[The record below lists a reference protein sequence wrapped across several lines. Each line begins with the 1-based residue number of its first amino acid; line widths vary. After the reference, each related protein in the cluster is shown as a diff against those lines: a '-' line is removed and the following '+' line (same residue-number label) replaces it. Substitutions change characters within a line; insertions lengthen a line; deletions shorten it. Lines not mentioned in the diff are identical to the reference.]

1 MFTPRQ
7 PASAP
12 VGALSRVRTP
22 RWVRALPV
30 LLVAVDLIAEYVASA
45 HIAAGFPLAVLPVL
59 VAFGYGPGAVA
70 LSTVGAVALQ
80 GAMAQRVGHLT
91 EQHHVWI
98 YLATALAGVLGTVL
112 SWQRNRQEHDLVQ
125 VRSVAEAL
133 QRTVLHP
140 VPPRSG
146 GLRTAGLYRAAQAEV
161 PIGGDLYSICETRYG
176 TRVLLGDV
184 RGKGL
189 DAVRTVADLL
199 GAFRA
204 VAHEAEHLD
213 DLADLL
219 DRQLQRVAGDRDDQE
234 LFATATLL
242 QHDPGTGRCLLV
254 NRGHH
259 APLLIGPAGVRAV
272 DAPEQLPLGLGGLSL
287 ATPAAPVVFTLE
299 PGHTLLLYTDGLSEA
314 RDPAGAFYPVAERL
328 TTLTAL
334 PGTDPE
340 HLVAALD
347 EDVRTRCGPLTDDLA
362 ILALTPVGPGS
373 DAPSD

>member
-1 MFTPRQ
+1 MSTPDPQ
-7 PASAP
+7 TTAP
-12 VGALSRVRTP
+12 VGALSGARTP
-22 RWVRALPV
+22 RWVRALPA
-30 LLVAVDLIAEYVASA
+30 LLVAVDLTAEYAASA
-45 HIAAGFPLAVLPVL
+45 HIAAGFPLTVLPVL
-59 VAFGYGPGAVA
+59 VAFGYGPVAVA
-70 LSTVGAVALQ
+70 LSTFGTVALQ
-80 GAMAQRVGHLT
+80 GVMAERVGHLT
-91 EQHHVWI
+91 EQHHLWI
-98 YLATALAGVLGTVL
+98 YLATAVAGVLGAVL
-112 SWQRNRQEHDLVQ
+112 SWQRIRQEHDLVQ

-204 VAHEAEHLD
+204 MADETGSLN

-242 QHDPGTGRCLLV
+242 QHDPATGRCLLV

-259 APLLIGPAGVRAV
+259 APLVTGPAGVREV
-272 DAPEQLPLGLGGLSL
+272 DAPEQLPLGLGGLT
-287 ATPAAPVVFTLE
+287 AAAPAAPAAFTLE
-299 PGHTLLLYTDGLSEA
+299 PGHTLLLFTDGLTEA
-314 RDPAGAFYPVAERL
+314 RDRAGEFYPVAERL
-328 TTLTAL
+328 AVLA
-334 PGTDPE
+334 GTDPE

-347 EDVRTRCGPLTDDLA
+347 ADVRARCGLLTDDLA
-362 ILALTPVGPGS
+362 ILALTPLGPGP
-373 DAPSD
+373 DGPSD